1 MDSQAPRIVRDY
13 RYYLRMERR
22 LSPNTVAA
30 YGCDVA
36 ELLAALD
43 LAPRAIRTEDVER
56 YLAERSGDLSK
67 RSQARLLSALRSFF
81 DWLILEGERPDNP
94 CDRVDAPKLGRYL
107 PAVLSVEEV
116 TAILESVDTASGDWR
131 ALRDRA
137 ILELLYGCG
146 LRVSEACGLLI
157 SQLYLQEGFV
167 RVVGKGDKERLVPLG
182 EMAAE
187 AFSRYLEV
195 RPSAAEPACDDV
207 AFLNKNGRPLSRVAV
222 FNLVKQQALRAGVN
236 KEISPHTFRHS
247 FATHLIENG
256 ADLRVV
262 QEMLGHESI
271 LTTEIYTHIDTAT
284 WQAAILSHHPRRGS
298 RGE

>member
-1 MDSQAPRIVRDY
+1 MTRILQDY
-13 RYYLRMERR
+13 RYYLRMERS

-30 YGCDVA
+30 YGRDVEEFLKAA
-36 ELLAALD
+36 EVE
-43 LAPRAIRTEDVER
+43 PRAVRSDDIER
-56 YLAERSGDLSK
+56 YLAARTKLSK
-67 RSQARLLSALRSFF
+67 RSQARLLSSLRSFF
-81 DWLILEGERPDNP
+81 DWLVLEGERPDNP
-94 CDRVDAPKLGRYL
+94 CELIGAPKLGRYL

-116 TAILESVDTASGDWR
+116 TAILESVDTGSGNWT

-137 ILELLYGCG
+137 ILEILYGCG

-157 SQLYLQEGFV
+157 SHVYLKEGFV
-167 RVVGKGDKERLVPLG
+167 RVVGKGNKERLVPLG
-182 EMAAE
+182 EVAAE
-187 AFSRYLEV
+187 AFTAYLEA
-195 RPSAAEPACDDV
+195 RPEAAEPAFDDV
-207 AFLNKNGRPLSRVAV
+207 AFLNKNGRPLSRVAI
-222 FNLVKQQALRAGVN
+222 FNLVRNQALVAGVD

-284 WQAAILSHHPRRGS
+284 WQAEVLSHHPRRKD
-298 RGE
+298 

>member
-1 MDSQAPRIVRDY
+1 MPPGDRILQDY

-30 YGCDVA
+30 YGRDVA
-36 ELLAALD
+36 ELLAALE

-56 YLAERSGDLSK
+56 YLKQRTELSK

-81 DWLILEGERPDNP
+81 DWLVLEGERKDNP
-94 CDRVDAPKLGRYL
+94 CDRIDAPKLGRYL
-107 PAVLSVEEV
+107 PAVLSVDEV
-116 TAILESVDTASGDWR
+116 VAILESVDVASGDWR

-137 ILELLYGCG
+137 ILEILYGCG
-146 LRVSEACGLLI
+146 LRVSEACSLQI
-157 SQLYLQEGFV
+157 SHVYLKEGFV

-182 EMAAE
+182 EVAAA
-187 AFSRYLEV
+187 AFARYLDA
-195 RPSAAEPACDDV
+195 RPAPAEPTFDDV
-207 AFLNKNGRPLSRVAV
+207 AFLNKNGRPLSRVAI
-222 FNLVKQQALRAGVN
+222 FNLVKKQALIAGVN

-247 FATHLIENG
+247 FATHLIERG

-284 WQAAILSHHPRRGS
+284 WQAAILEHHPRK
-298 RGE
+298 